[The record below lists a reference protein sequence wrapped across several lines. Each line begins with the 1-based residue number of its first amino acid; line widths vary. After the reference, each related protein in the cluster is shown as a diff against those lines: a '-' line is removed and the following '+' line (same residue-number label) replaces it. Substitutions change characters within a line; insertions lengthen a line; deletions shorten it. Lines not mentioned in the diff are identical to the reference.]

1 MIGVTFSLGDVH
13 LFRGLIAFFPFIGE
27 EVSGSAGL
35 ETQKR
40 SEFLEDLHF
49 NNQILQINHFFSLVI
64 AFGIE

>member
-1 MIGVTFSLGDVH
+1 MIGVTFSLGDIH
-13 LFRGLIAFFPFIGE
+13 LFGGFITFFPFVGE

-49 NNQILQINHFFSLVI
+49 NNQILPINHFFSLVT
-64 AFGIE
+64 AFGIW